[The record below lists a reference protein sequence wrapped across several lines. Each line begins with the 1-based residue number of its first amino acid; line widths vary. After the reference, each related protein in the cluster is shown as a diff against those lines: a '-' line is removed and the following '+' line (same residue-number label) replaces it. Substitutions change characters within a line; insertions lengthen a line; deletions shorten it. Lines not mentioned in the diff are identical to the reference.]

1 VVSGAIGSGTYSM
14 LDLFQRR
21 NQQRSTF
28 QQYGD
33 QYNRVTLHRRAQAA
47 LSEAR
52 QEADYYTTMARTA
65 KQRAEEANRAKT
77 EFLANMSHELRTP
90 LNAIIGFSEVIE
102 KEILGKA
109 ASNPKYV
116 GYARDINNAGEHLL
130 NVINDILDIAKIEVG
145 QLELD
150 ENVFDLERSFN
161 SCVKML
167 TEHAEKN
174 GITLTRVIAA
184 KNGITLTRV
193 IAAPLPKF
201 RGDELKFKQ
210 IVLNLLSNAIKF
222 TPKGGSVTLEAEVEQ
237 DGTLRVAVADTGIGI
252 APEDQA
258 KVMAPFMQVESAQSR
273 KYEGTGLGLPISQAM
288 AKLHGGE
295 VSLSSKLGAGTTIT
309 LRFPASRT
317 ERAPGVQAS
326 PAMVRRA
333 G

>member
-1 VVSGAIGSGTYSM
+1 M

-33 QYNRVTLHRRAQAA
+33 QYRVTLHRRAQAA
-47 LSEAR
+47 LDEAR
-52 QEADYYTTMARTA
+52 QDADHYTTMAQTA
-65 KQRAEEANRAKT
+65 IQRAEEANRAKT

-102 KEILGKA
+102 KEIFGKA
-109 ASNPKYV
+109 KSNPKYV

-130 NVINDILDIAKIEVG
+130 SVINDILDIAKIEVG
-145 QLELD
+145 LLELD
-150 ENVFDLERSFN
+150 ENVFDLEHSFN

-184 KNGITLTRV
+184 
-193 IAAPLPKF
+193 PLPKF
-201 RGDELKFKQ
+201 KGDELKFKQ

-222 TPKGGSVTLEAEVEQ
+222 TPKGGSVTLEAEVEH
-237 DGTLRVAVADTGIGI
+237 DGALRVAVADTGIGI

-258 KVMAPFMQVESAQSR
+258 KVMAPFIQVESAQSR

-288 AKLHGGE
+288 ANLHGGE
-295 VSLSSKLGAGTTIT
+295 VSLSSELGAGTTIT

-317 ERAPGVQAS
+317 ERAPDVQAS
-326 PAMVRRA
+326 PATVRRA

>member
-1 VVSGAIGSGTYSM
+1 M

-33 QYNRVTLHRRAQAA
+33 QYNRVTLHRRAQEA

-65 KQRAEEANRAKT
+65 KQRAVEANRAKT

-167 TEHAEKN
+167 TEHAE
-174 GITLTRVIAA
+174 

-317 ERAPGVQAS
+317 ERAPSVAAS
-326 PAMVRRA
+326 PATMRRA

>member
-1 VVSGAIGSGTYSM
+1 M

-21 NQQRSTF
+21 NQRRSTF

-52 QEADYYTTMARTA
+52 QEADHYTTMARTA
-65 KQRAEEANRAKT
+65 MQRAEEANRAKT

-145 QLELD
+145 LLELD
-150 ENVFDLERSFN
+150 ENVFDLERSFH

-174 GITLTRVIAA
+174 GITLTRA
-184 KNGITLTRV
+184 

-201 RGDELKFKQ
+201 KGDELKFKQ
-210 IVLNLLSNAIKF
+210 IILNLLSNAIKF
-222 TPKGGSVTLEAEVEQ
+222 TPEGGSVALEAEVEQ

-252 APEDQA
+252 ALEDQA

-317 ERAPGVQAS
+317 ERTPDVQAP
-326 PAMVRRA
+326 PATVRRA

>member
-1 VVSGAIGSGTYSM
+1 M

-21 NQQRSTF
+21 NQRRSTF

-52 QEADYYTTMARTA
+52 KESDHYTTMARTA
-65 KQRAEEANRAKT
+65 MQRAEEANRAKT

-145 QLELD
+145 LLELD
-150 ENVFDLERSFN
+150 ENVFDLERSFH

-174 GITLTRVIAA
+174 GITLTRA
-184 KNGITLTRV
+184 

-201 RGDELKFKQ
+201 KGDELKFKQ
-210 IVLNLLSNAIKF
+210 IILNLLSNAIKF
-222 TPKGGSVTLEAEVEQ
+222 TPEGGSVTLEAEVEQ
-237 DGTLRVAVADTGIGI
+237 DGTLRVAVTDTGIGI

-317 ERAPGVQAS
+317 ERAPSVEAS
-326 PAMVRRA
+326 PAAVRRA